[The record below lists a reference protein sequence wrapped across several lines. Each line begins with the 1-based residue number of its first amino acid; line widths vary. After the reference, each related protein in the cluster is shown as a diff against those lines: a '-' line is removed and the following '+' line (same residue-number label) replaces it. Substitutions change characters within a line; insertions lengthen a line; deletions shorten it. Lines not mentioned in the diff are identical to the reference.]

1 MVRHR
6 RFRRR
11 GVVDLMTEDHARA
24 FARIVVKNNEIDG
37 VETEQWVKDLAEG
50 REITRPILREASS
63 TES

>member
-11 GVVDLMTEDHARA
+11 SVVDLMNEDHARA

>member
-6 RFRRR
+6 RVRRQSIVER
-11 GVVDLMTEDHARA
+11 MMEDDARA
-24 FARIVVKNNEIDG
+24 FARIVVKNYEVDG

-50 REITRPILREASS
+50 REITRPIIREASS

>member
-1 MVRHR
+1 
-6 RFRRR
+6 
-11 GVVDLMTEDHARA
+11 MTEDHARA

-50 REITRPILREASS
+50 REITRPIIREATS